1 MVYSRAC
8 LLVSVKV
15 TFVRKVG
22 IRFTCVVTLIFL
34 LSKRLQY
41 VLRLS
46 GLMYAVVR
54 EFILMILSDISKYT
68 NQCDFLV
75 WAFCEQCVFYLV

>member
-22 IRFTCVVTLIFL
+22 IRFMCVVTLIFF

-54 EFILMILSDISKYT
+54 EFILMILSDISKCT

-75 WAFCEQCVFYLV
+75 WAFCEQCVCYLV